1 MSYSY
6 KDLSTKN
13 VEELAAIQKD
23 LLNER
28 KIIQQEITQVLEKYE
43 VYKSQQ
49 TNNGENLKKISAEL
63 RCRTA
68 IGELRTMIN
77 DNGNIKEL
85 TLLSDAE
92 LSIIYNGMDITDYRT
107 KHNNTYPRYIDLE
120 RICKEVIEVKT
131 NYPTWRL
138 ADLKI
143 ASQLDCW
150 PPKTGYKYKY
160 KDNTERMFE
169 Y

>member
-13 VEELAAIQKD
+13 VEELASIQKD

-28 KIIQQEITQVLEKYE
+28 KIIQQEIKQVLEKYE
-43 VYKSQQ
+43 VYKIQQ
-49 TNNGENLKKISAEL
+49 TNNGDNLKKISAEL
-63 RCRTA
+63 RCRTD
-68 IGELRTMIN
+68 IGELRN
-77 DNGNIKEL
+77 NNENIKEL

-107 KHNNTYPRYIDLE
+107 KHNNTYSRYIDLE

-138 ADLKI
+138 FHLKI
-143 ASQLDCW
+143 ASQLDSW

-160 KDNTERMFE
+160 KDNTERIYE